1 MPAVAPP
8 IPAVNGQT
16 LVDLANAFLGGYQNA
31 VDEGV
36 LLTLLNE
43 GKNEVWM
50 ILKSLRA
57 DWFMQ
62 SSQNT
67 DSNLANFFA
76 PLNSAKR
83 EFPLPSDY
91 HEMKFIEVLDAG
103 FEDVE
108 FIYRDMAT
116 SEWKEQRRAN
126 TNQAPNSTANLQY
139 HYDIVGKNTMIL
151 AEYPQI
157 GFNAKLWYVR
167 MVPDFSIDDPVDE
180 IVYPYGSKIA
190 MYATKLLMLTNQ
202 DTQMW
207 TAWKE
212 EWKEAVQRI
221 AMSASPRQI
230 ADTVY
235 VESWDGTP
243 ADSMAG

>member
-1 MPAVAPP
+1 MPASPEQPNVS
-8 IPAVNGQT
+8 GQT
-16 LVDLANAFLGGYQNA
+16 LVDLTNAFLGGYQNA

-36 LLTLLNE
+36 MLTLLNE

-57 DWFMQ
+57 DWFMT

-67 DSNLANFFA
+67 DSTKNNFFDKMSQA
-76 PLNSAKR
+76 SR
-83 EFPLPSDY
+83 QYTLPNNY
-91 HEMKFIEVLDAG
+91 HEMKFIEVLDVG
-103 FEDVE
+103 MEDTE

-116 SEWKEQRRAN
+116 SEWKDLRRSN
-126 TNQAPNSTANLQY
+126 TNQAPNSTSNIQY
-139 HYDIVGKNTMIL
+139 HYDIVGKNQLLL

-157 GFNAKLWYVR
+157 NFTAVLWYVR
-167 MVPDFSIDDPVDE
+167 MVPDFSINDPIDE
-180 IVYPYGSKIA
+180 IVYPYASKIA

-202 DTQMW
+202 DPEMW
-207 TAWKE
+207 KAWKD
-212 EWKEAVQRI
+212 EWKEGVQRI

-243 ADSMAG
+243 ASG